1 MPTVPNKLR
10 PEIQMWLRLCS
21 LEARTGGWVWET
33 LQGEGIPG
41 AGVAPIKSRGRD
53 VWTWGRGRAC
63 CPAFQSRIPGR

>member
-53 VWTWGRGRAC
+53 VWT
-63 CPAFQSRIPGR
+63 